1 MKTKYLY
8 VLLFLFSFSSCS
20 DDLLYQEPST
30 SLTDESVLESAENV
44 KAVLMGAYSW
54 TGHYHYLTIGQ
65 ISLDVMGNDL
75 KISNGNYHYSTYNWL
90 MYSYA
95 YQQYPRKFDGLWSAY
110 SPYMWEKAYK
120 AIDECNQIIVN
131 ADKLPEGCDDLL
143 AQAYGIR
150 GWNFL
155 NLYHLYCASYTS
167 AGPSGQGLFLR
178 LTPADASGDN
188 APRSDL
194 ATSMKRIID
203 DFTYVYEN
211 STGTDTY
218 FMNKRAAA
226 LLLARTYLDMGEY
239 DNARMYAEAIGS
251 PFDGSDLMTKEEY
264 QSGFNTINSEWLW
277 GFNFTSET
285 TNIYASI
292 PSFYQVATAKDKD
305 SGYGTPG
312 YGTQVDY
319 DYLLKNGVDYLVGYG
334 TVRVAKSFVDIF
346 EDNDCRKLFPFYL
359 DSKDGYITSKFTS
372 KVSLGIADYPMCRL
386 AEAYLIE
393 AECLLK
399 GSQPDVVKGLQILNA
414 LRVKRGESQLTSA
427 QFTSDEIWKER
438 RRELYGEGFALSDI
452 KRLQKPLER
461 VGEEHWSDVI
471 TLPANSPRMMFPIPA
486 DELDYNKSAT
496 SDDQNEYWR

>member
-1 MKTKYLY
+1 MKAKYLY

-44 KAVLMGAYSW
+44 KAVLMGAYSL

-95 YQQYPRKFDGLWSAY
+95 YQQYPREFDGWWSAY

-203 DFTYVYEN
+203 DFTYVYKN
-211 STGTDTY
+211 STGTDSY
-218 FMNKRAAA
+218 FINKRAAA

-239 DNARMYAEAIGS
+239 DNARMYAEAVGS

-305 SGYGTPG
+305 SGYGTPS

-334 TVRVAKSFVDIF
+334 TVRAAKSFVDIF

-359 DSKDGYITSKFTS
+359 DSKERCFTMANAQ
-372 KVSLGIADYPMCRL
+372 KYTRAACGHL
-386 AEAYLIE
+386 AAHY
-393 AECLLK
+393 
-399 GSQPDVVKGLQILNA
+399 
-414 LRVKRGESQLTSA
+414 
-427 QFTSDEIWKER
+427 ER
-438 RRELYGEGFALSDI
+438 RKDEKGEYVKFGNQDI
-452 KRLQKPLER
+452 DPQKTHLNYNLAPRRGVEQIDFIRQRTTEARTLKRD
-461 VGEEHWSDVI
+461 DVNVMCSWVV
-471 TLPANSPRMMFPIPA
+471 TLPEYRHHNQNLHVSPDKEQVERLFFERSYRFQEVNNLNS
-486 DELDYNKSAT
+486 LYL
-496 SDDQNEYWR
+496 

>member
-1 MKTKYLY
+1 MKAKYLY

-54 TGHYHYLTIGQ
+54 TGHFHYLTIGQ

-95 YQQYPRKFDGLWSAY
+95 YQQYPREFDGWWSAY

-203 DFTYVYEN
+203 DFTYVYKN
-211 STGTDTY
+211 STGTDSY
-218 FMNKRAAA
+218 FINKRAAA

-239 DNARMYAEAIGS
+239 DNARMYAEAVGS

-305 SGYGTPG
+305 SGYGTPS

-346 EDNDCRKLFPFYL
+346 
-359 DSKDGYITSKFTS
+359 
-372 KVSLGIADYPMCRL
+372 
-386 AEAYLIE
+386 
-393 AECLLK
+393 
-399 GSQPDVVKGLQILNA
+399 VVI
-414 LRVKRGESQLTSA
+414 
-427 QFTSDEIWKER
+427 
-438 RRELYGEGFALSDI
+438 
-452 KRLQKPLER
+452 
-461 VGEEHWSDVI
+461 
-471 TLPANSPRMMFPIPA
+471 
-486 DELDYNKSAT
+486 
-496 SDDQNEYWR
+496 